1 MFVTTVTATVMKL
14 SGLIGTD
21 VGIML
26 LNSPG
31 GSTVQW
37 GMEQGC
43 CALHHFL
50 YSCVF
55 RAD

>member
-50 YSCVF
+50 YSCLF